1 MITPPDNN
9 ETPRNMRWLAN
20 HSLIIL
26 GLAVFF
32 SFLSL
37 GVDGMAAT
45 RKFRELL
52 PEADYNLV
60 TDATGY
66 CFAVFSITL
75 ISLLFIDVKFRA
87 GITYLQYGLSG
98 AALSV
103 FYLMLL
109 AFAEQM
115 PFWLAYVIV
124 GAMTGGLIALFIKGI
139 TKQAKAARLAG
150 LMIAVEYIYILVLLY
165 LCSLALLL
173 GSLALFIIIA
183 VAMYFT
189 LKMKLIND
197 EITFS

>member
-1 MITPPDNN
+1 
-9 ETPRNMRWLAN
+9 
-20 HSLIIL
+20 
-26 GLAVFF
+26 
-32 SFLSL
+32 
-37 GVDGMAAT
+37 
-45 RKFRELL
+45 
-52 PEADYNLV
+52 
-60 TDATGY
+60 
-66 CFAVFSITL
+66 
-75 ISLLFIDVKFRA
+75 
-87 GITYLQYGLSG
+87 
-98 AALSV
+98 
-103 FYLMLL
+103 MLL

-165 LCSLALLL
+165 LGSLALLL